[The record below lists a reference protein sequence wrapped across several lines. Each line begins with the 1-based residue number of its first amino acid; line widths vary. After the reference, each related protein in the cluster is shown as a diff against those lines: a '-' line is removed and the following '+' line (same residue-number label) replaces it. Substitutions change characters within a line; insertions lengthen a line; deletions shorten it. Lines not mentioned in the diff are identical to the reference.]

1 MIPYKHC
8 EWRWITVT
16 ACPAGWVPDWLVHV
30 ASLLRL
36 QYCSSNRHVL
46 SQRFLCRRRSVNF
59 NVTPPRRVCLLR
71 AFFVAR
77 VTSRLKMVKC
87 PVNHQIYEWRMS
99 GVCLSRITC
108 RSQSNQ
114 MVCSV
119 PIFTLELVL
128 QHHLPS
134 IRKIRDRDE
143 KGWWNQRIWER
154 NHGISTGHWS
164 IFIWTSLVVRAD
176 FQHRKQ
182 VTKSH
187 RQNGHTDSSL
197 NSLWVGSSL
206 LIQLHLLL
214 WISQK
219 FHKKNRP

>member
-77 VTSRLKMVKC
+77 VTSRLKMIKC

-114 MVCSV
+114 MVCTV
-119 PIFTLELVL
+119 PIFTLELVFWQSFNITCL
-128 QHHLPS
+128 QS
-134 IRKIRDRDE
+134 ARFATAMKKDGGINGFE
-143 KGWWNQRIWER
+143 KGIMGYQRDIDQF
-154 NHGISTGHWS
+154 SFGH
-164 IFIWTSLVVRAD
+164 L
-176 FQHRKQ
+176 
-182 VTKSH
+182 
-187 RQNGHTDSSL
+187 
-197 NSLWVGSSL
+197 
-206 LIQLHLLL
+206 
-214 WISQK
+214 
-219 FHKKNRP
+219 